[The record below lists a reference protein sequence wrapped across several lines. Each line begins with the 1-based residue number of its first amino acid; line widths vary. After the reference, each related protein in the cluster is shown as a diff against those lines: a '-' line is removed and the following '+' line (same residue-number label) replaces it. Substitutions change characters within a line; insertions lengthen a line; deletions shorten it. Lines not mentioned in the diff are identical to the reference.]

1 MSEFDRA
8 IALERLASEPFDVLV
23 VGGGITGAGVVL
35 DAASRGLRSAL
46 VERDDFASGTSSQ
59 SSKLVHGGL
68 RYLNQREFG
77 LVSQSLAERQ
87 RLLGNAPHLV
97 RRMPFVFPVY
107 GGATAARGVGAALWA
122 YDLAGGARIGHV
134 HRKITAADALSR
146 VPALRP
152 DGFSRAYLYYDAHV
166 DDARLTLT
174 VARTAALDHGAA
186 VANHT
191 AFTGLLRGPTGRVAG
206 ATVRADGRD
215 IEVKAAVV
223 VNAAG
228 VWVDEVAG
236 LDPSPAGGLPADS
249 PPVNNPPTIRPA
261 KGVHIA
267 VMRSK
272 LPSAVAAVL
281 PAPEQGRSI
290 FLIPWPG
297 SDRVY
302 VGTTDTDYQG
312 PLDKAS
318 CTRADVDYLLE
329 AVTAVATERIY
340 PSDVVGFWAGLRP
353 LVADAGTAKRDVR
366 SADLSRRHL
375 VTTSSAGVVS
385 VTGGKLTTYRR
396 MAADTVDQV
405 VELLG
410 AGAQSR
416 TASMKLRGAPMGRR
430 EGASAISDTGPGS
443 HLARRYGTE
452 IGMVQNLIDQDP
464 GLARPLVQGLPYL
477 AAEALHAVRCEM
489 ARNLH
494 DVLDRRLRVRI
505 LARDGS
511 ATVAG
516 EVARLVGP
524 DLGWTDEEADAQA
537 DAYRADLM
545 AEAKVAGLPLGEVDR
560 HGRRR

>member
-1 MSEFDRA
+1 MTPRGATGEFDRA
-8 IALERLASEPFDVLV
+8 AALERMAGEPFDVLV
-23 VGGGITGAGVVL
+23 VGGGITGAGVAL
-35 DAASRGLRSAL
+35 DAASRGLRTAL

-77 LVSQSLAERQ
+77 LVTQSLAERQ

-122 YDLAGGARIGHV
+122 YDLAGGFRIGHV
-134 HRKITAADALSR
+134 HKKITADDALSR

-152 DGFSRAYLYYDAHV
+152 GEFSRAYLYYDAHV
-166 DDARLTLT
+166 DDARLTLA
-174 VARTAALDHGAA
+174 VARTAALLHGAA

-191 AFTGLLRGPTGRVAG
+191 AFTGILRGTTGRVAG
-206 ATVRADGRD
+206 ATIRADGRD
-215 IEVKAAVV
+215 TEVKAAVV

-228 VWVDEVAG
+228 VWVDEVAALG
-236 LDPSPAGGLPADS
+236 PASSSATATDRPPA
-249 PPVNNPPTIRPA
+249 IRPA

-267 VMRSK
+267 LMRSK
-272 LPSAVAAVL
+272 LPAGVAAVL
-281 PAPEQGRSI
+281 PAPEEGRSI
-290 FLIPWPG
+290 FVIPWPG

-302 VGTTDTDYQG
+302 VGTTDTDYKG
-312 PLDKAS
+312 PLDEAS

-329 AVTAVATERIY
+329 AVAAVATERLY

-353 LVADAGTAKRDVR
+353 LVAGAGTER
-366 SADLSRRHL
+366 SADLSRRHR
-375 VTTSSAGVVS
+375 VSTSGDGVVT

-416 TASMKLRGAPMGRR
+416 TASLKLIGAPKGKR
-430 EGASAISDTGPGS
+430 ESASAISDTGPGS

-464 GLARPLVQGLPYL
+464 GLSRPLVQGLPYL
-477 AAEALHAVRCEM
+477 AAEAVHAVRHEM
-489 ARNLH
+489 ARTLH
-494 DVLDRRLRVRI
+494 DVLDRRLRARV
-505 LARDGS
+505 LARN
-511 ATVAG
+511 AAAAVAG
-516 EVARLVGP
+516 DVARLIGP
-524 DLGWTDEEADAQA
+524 DLGWSDAEADEQA
-537 DAYRADLM
+537 DDYRADLM
-545 AEAKVAGLPLGEVDR
+545 AESKVAGIPLTDVER
-560 HGRRR
+560 RGRRA

>member
-8 IALERLASEPFDVLV
+8 IALARLAGEPFDVLV
-23 VGGGITGAGVVL
+23 VGGGITGAGVAL
-35 DAASRGLRSAL
+35 DAASRGLRTAL
-46 VERDDFASGTSSQ
+46 VERDDFASGTSSH

-68 RYLNQREFG
+68 RYLNQKEFG
-77 LVSQSLAERQ
+77 LVTQSLAERQ
-87 RLLGNAPHLV
+87 RLLANAPHLV

-107 GGATAARGVGAALWA
+107 GGAAAARGVGAALWA

-134 HRKITAADALSR
+134 HRKITAEDALSR

-152 DGFSRAYLYYDAHV
+152 GGFSRAYLYYDAHV
-166 DDARLTLT
+166 DDARLTLA

-191 AFTGLLRGPTGRVAG
+191 AYTGLLRGATGRVAG

-236 LDPSPAGGLPADS
+236 LDPSPAGGPPA
-249 PPVNNPPTIRPA
+249 IRPA
-261 KGVHIA
+261 KGVHLA
-267 VMRSK
+267 FMRSK

-281 PAPEQGRSI
+281 PAPEEGRTI
-290 FLIPWPG
+290 FVIPWPG

-302 VGTTDTDYQG
+302 VGTTDTDYKG
-312 PLDKAS
+312 PLDQAW
-318 CTRADVDYLLE
+318 CTRSDVDYLLE
-329 AVTAVATERIY
+329 AVNAVTTERLH

-353 LVADAGTAKRDVR
+353 LVADAGTER
-366 SADLSRRHL
+366 SADLSRRHRI
-375 VTTSSAGVVS
+375 TTSSAGVVT

-416 TASMKLRGAPMGRR
+416 TASLKLRGAPTGRR
-430 EGASAISDTGPGS
+430 EGASAVSDSGPSS

-452 IGMVQNLIDQDP
+452 IGMVQNLVDQDP
-464 GLARPLVQGLPYL
+464 DLSRPLVQGLPYL
-477 AAEALHAVRCEM
+477 AAEAVHAVRHEM
-489 ARNLH
+489 ARTLD
-494 DVLDRRLRVRI
+494 DVLDRRLRARM
-505 LARDGS
+505 LARDAS
-511 ATVAG
+511 AAVAG
-516 EVARLVGP
+516 DVARLIGP
-524 DLGWTDEEADAQA
+524 DLGWTDDEADSHAE
-537 DAYRADLM
+537 DYRVALM
-545 AEAKVAGLPLGEVDR
+545 AEAKVAGLPLGDVDR
-560 HGRRR
+560 RGRRT

>member
-1 MSEFDRA
+1 MSEFSRA
-8 IALERLASEPFDVLV
+8 TALERLAGESFDVLV
-23 VGGGITGAGVVL
+23 VGGGITGAGVAL
-35 DAASRGLRSAL
+35 DAASRGLRTAL

-68 RYLNQREFG
+68 RYLNQKEFG
-77 LVSQSLAERQ
+77 LVTQSLAERQ

-97 RRMPFVFPVY
+97 RRMQFVFPVY
-107 GGATAARGVGAALWA
+107 GGAAAARGIGAALWA

-134 HRKITAADALSR
+134 HRKITAEDALSR

-152 DGFSRAYLYYDAHV
+152 GGFSKAFLYHDAHV
-166 DDARLTLT
+166 DDARLTLA
-174 VARTAALDHGAA
+174 VVRTAALDHGAA

-191 AFTGLLRGPTGRVAG
+191 AFTGVLRGATGRVAG

-236 LDPSPAGGLPADS
+236 LDGAAGAAGG
-249 PPVNNPPTIRPA
+249 PPPIRPA

-272 LPSAVAAVL
+272 LPAAVAAVL
-281 PAPEQGRSI
+281 PAPEDGRTI
-290 FLIPWPG
+290 FVIPWPG

-312 PLDKAS
+312 PLDKAW

-329 AVTAVATERIY
+329 AVSAVATERLY

-353 LVADAGTAKRDVR
+353 LVAGAATER
-366 SADLSRRHL
+366 SADLSRRHV
-375 VTTSSAGVVS
+375 VTSSSAGVVTVS
-385 VTGGKLTTYRR
+385 GGKLTTYRR

-416 TASMKLRGAPMGRR
+416 TASLKLRGAPAGRR
-430 EGASAISDTGPGS
+430 ESASAISDTGPGS

-452 IGMVQNLIDQDP
+452 AGAVQDLLDP
-464 GLARPLVQGLPYL
+464 DPSLARPVVQGLPYL
-477 AAEALHAVRCEM
+477 AAEAVHAVRHEM
-489 ARNLH
+489 ATTLH
-494 DVLDRRLRVRI
+494 DVLDRRLRARM
-505 LARDGS
+505 LARD
-511 ATVAG
+511 ATSGVAA
-516 EVARLVGP
+516 EVARLIAP
-524 DLGWTDEEADAQA
+524 ELGWTEQEADHQA
-537 DAYRADLM
+537 DAYRAALT
-545 AEAKVAGLPLGEVDR
+545 AEAKVAGLPMGDTDR
-560 HGRRR
+560 RGRRR